1 MADRSTYQHH
11 VRHETQSMTAA
22 DHAALASANFGY
34 LAEVD
39 PVLARY
45 GALAEHYFALEPRDC
60 VSKLRQMAELMAQLA
75 AARVGIE
82 VLQGDQFIDVLRMLQ
97 QRDALP
103 REAADLFH
111 FIRKNGNIAIHDHDK
126 DVSHGTALHFLK
138 LGRALA
144 IWFFRFLTG
153 SPTFSPG
160 PFVPPADPQHADQ
173 ALKGEL
179 EDLRATLAAN
189 QAALDAA
196 NRRAAEQAERYASL
210 RESLSEIAEERELY
224 AALAEEMESRLV
236 QETGR
241 LEASLAAARQEA
253 AEQTTAEIEARI
265 ALARQSGDDLD
276 LDEADTRR
284 LIDEQLRDAGWEAD
298 TGSLRYEKGVR
309 PQKGGNLA
317 IAEWPAASGP
327 ADYVLFCGHEA
338 LAIVEAKRKAKD
350 VPGALQQAKRYSH
363 GLLLEGD
370 AKACGGPWGDHRV
383 PFLFATNG
391 RPYLKQLATKSG
403 VWYLDAR
410 LATNHPRPLVGWYSP
425 QDLRK
430 ELEKDVEGAAE
441 ALRSEP
447 TDYLPLRG
455 YQHDAISAIEEALA
469 AGRREVLVAMA
480 TGTGKTRTCIGLIYR
495 LIKSGRFRRV
505 LFLVDRTA
513 LGEQA
518 SNAFKDVRLE
528 QLQSFTDIYDV
539 KELAD
544 LEPEPDTRLH
554 LATVQGMIKRIV
566 YPGDDDGVP
575 PVGRYDC
582 LVVDECHRGYNLDR
596 EMSDIDLALRDERD
610 YLSKYRRVIEH
621 FDAVKIGLTA
631 TPALHTVEIFGEPV
645 YSYSYRQAVVDGF
658 LVDHDPPVR
667 ISTKLAEE
675 GIHWAVG
682 EEVPLYDPVS
692 SQMALFRTPD
702 ELDFEIDQF
711 NKQVVTENFNRVVCG
726 ELARHIDPDLPG
738 KTLVFC
744 ATDAH
749 ADMVVHLLKEAL
761 EAQYGAVDDDAV
773 VKITGAADRPLQ
785 LIRRYKNE
793 KLPSIAVT
801 VDLLTTGI
809 DVPPIENLVFLR
821 RVRSRILYEQM
832 LGRATRLCPE
842 IGKGSFRI
850 FDAVDLYAILEDV
863 TTMKPVVADP
873 QTTFA
878 LLSELMQKAM
888 DDRQRKDV
896 FERFLVK
903 LQRKKPVLE
912 AHHPEEVYHQS
923 GGTTERLIA
932 SLRAMGPDK
941 AAQWLSEHP
950 SLVNFLDAAR
960 PPAGKLVVSEHEDEV
975 RKVEHGYGDY
985 ARPQDYLDAFAA
997 FVKDNLNEIPA
1008 LLVVTQ
1014 RPRDLT
1020 RAQLREL
1027 KLALDE
1033 QGFTEPY
1040 LREAWREAKNQD
1052 IAATIIGFIRNQALG
1067 SPLIPYRDRVQSAL
1081 QRILDR
1087 GHWTAPQRKWLERIG
1102 QQLVTETIVDRDA
1115 LDQGEFKRQG
1125 GFARLNKVFDGKLEQ
1140 VLGDL
1145 AGAVW
1150 EESA

>member
-1 MADRSTYQHH
+1 
-11 VRHETQSMTAA
+11 MTAA
-22 DHAALASANFGY
+22 EAATLASANFGY

-60 VSKLRQMAELMAQLA
+60 VGKLRQMAELMAQLS

-82 VLQGDQFIDVLRMLQ
+82 VVQGDQFVDVLRLLQ
-97 QRDALP
+97 QRDVLP

-111 FIRKNGNIAIHDHDK
+111 FIRKNGNIAVHDHDK
-126 DVSHGTALHFLK
+126 DVSHGTALQFLK

-144 IWFFRFLTG
+144 IWFYRFYTG
-153 SPTFSPG
+153 SPKFSPG
-160 PFVPPADPQHADQ
+160 PFVPPADPQHADT
-173 ALKGEL
+173 ALKDEL
-179 EDLRATLAAN
+179 EKLRATLSEN
-189 QAALDAA
+189 QAALEAA
-196 NRRAAEQAERYASL
+196 KRRAAEQAEVYASL
-210 RESLSEIAEERELY
+210 RERYSEAVEEREIY
-224 AALAEEMESRLV
+224 ASLAEEMENRLV
-236 QETGR
+236 QEAPRVG
-241 LEASLAAARQEA
+241 ASLSALREEA
-253 AEQTTAEIEARI
+253 AEQTGVVLQARI
-265 ALARQSGDDLD
+265 AAAREAGDDLG
-276 LDEADTRR
+276 LDESDTRR
-284 LIDEQLRDAGWEAD
+284 LIDEQLRNAGWEAD
-298 TGSLRYEKGVR
+298 TETLRFERGVR
-309 PQKGGNLA
+309 PQKGKNLA
-317 IAEWPAASGP
+317 IAEWPTASGP
-327 ADYVLFCGHEA
+327 ADYVLFGGLEA
-338 LAIVEAKRKAKD
+338 LAVVEAKRKAKD
-350 VPGALQQAKRYSH
+350 VPGALQQAKRYSRD
-363 GLLLEGD
+363 LLLDGD
-370 AKACGGPWGDHRV
+370 ARVCGGPWGEHRV

-391 RPYLKQLATKSG
+391 RPYLKQLETKSG
-403 VWYLDAR
+403 IWHLDAR
-410 LATNHPRPLVGWYSP
+410 LATNHPRPLAGWYSP
-425 QDLRK
+425 EDLRK
-430 ELEKDVEGAAE
+430 ELEKNVEAAAE
-441 ALRSEP
+441 ALRREP

-455 YQHDAISAIEEALA
+455 YQHDAIRAVEDAIT

-518 SNAFKDVRLE
+518 ANALKDVKLE
-528 QLQSFTDIYDV
+528 QLQSFTEIYDV

-544 LEPEPDTRLH
+544 LAPEPDTRLQ

-566 YPGDDDGVP
+566 YAGDGDGVP

-582 LVVDECHRGYNLDR
+582 IVVDECHRGYNLDR
-596 EMSDIDLALRDERD
+596 EMSDVDLALRDERD

-621 FDAVKIGLTA
+621 FDAFRIGLTA

-667 ISTKLAEE
+667 IATRLAEE

-682 EEVPLYDPVS
+682 DQVPLYDPVS
-692 SQMALFRTPD
+692 SQMELFRTPD

-711 NKQVVTENFNRVVCG
+711 NKLVVTENFNRVVCE
-726 ELARHIDPDLPG
+726 ELAKHIDPDLPG

-761 EAQYGAVDDDAV
+761 AAQYGAVDDDAV

-785 LIRRYKNE
+785 LIRAYKNE

-850 FDAVDLYAILEDV
+850 FDAVDLYAILEKV
-863 TTMKPVVADP
+863 TTMKPVVTNP
-873 QTTFA
+873 SNTFA
-878 LLSELMQKAM
+878 LLADLMRKAM
-888 DDRQRKDV
+888 DDRQRAEV
-896 FERFLVK
+896 FEQFLVK

-912 AHHPEEVYHQS
+912 EHHAEEVHRQS
-923 GGTTERLIA
+923 GGTTERLVTK
-932 SLRAMGPDK
+932 LRAMGPEK
-941 AAQWLSEHP
+941 AGEWLNEHRT
-950 SLVNFLDAAR
+950 LVDFLDAAR
-960 PPAGKLVVSEHEDEV
+960 PPAGKLVVSEHDDEV
-975 RKVEHGYGDY
+975 TRVEHGYGKY
-985 ARPQDYLDAFAA
+985 EKPQDYLDAFRA

-1040 LREAWREAKNQD
+1040 LRDAWREAKNQD

-1067 SPLIPYRDRVQSAL
+1067 SPLVPYAERVSGAV

-1087 GHWTAPQRKWLERIG
+1087 GEWTAPQRSWLKRIG
-1102 QQLVTETIVDRDA
+1102 QQLEKETIVDRDA
-1115 LDQGEFKRQG
+1115 LDQGEFQRQG
-1125 GFARLNKVFDGKLEQ
+1125 GFTRLNKVFDGKLEQ

-1145 AGAVW
+1145 SEALW
-1150 EESA
+1150 EDTA